1 MGVVLTNHG
10 VPHDGSKTK
19 LWPVIVFGDILNSDD
34 NVIGAARSSLFVAE
48 ETKLTNVHDIF

>member
-1 MGVVLTNHG
+1 MGAVSSHHG

-34 NVIGAARSSLFVAE
+34 NAIGATRSSLFVAE